1 MLTIT
6 WTSLRLDNAST
17 EIILLPES
25 IVFTVVAVVDVV
37 IVVAVDVVVVVV
49 RGVFVVSSVVGS
61 WIAKVK

>member
-25 IVFTVVAVVDVV
+25 IVFTIVAVVD
-37 IVVAVDVVVVVV
+37 VVAVDVVVVVV

>member
-25 IVFTVVAVVDVV
+25 IVFTIVAVV